1 MKQYKKIAVCLLAI
15 CFAFALTACN
25 NSDQDEFTSLQSFEY
40 HFFPEE
46 YEEEYSEYEKVI
58 TLEADTDYQFKVDAT
73 CESGT
78 IEISLT
84 YENAEEK
91 MYIVNSS
98 APCNDKI
105 NIPANTTETAC
116 FTITIVPETKGDV
129 VVEVLTR

>member
-78 IEISLT
+78 IEIRLT
-84 YENAEEK
+84 YENAEET

-98 APCNDKI
+98 AP
-105 NIPANTTETAC
+105 
-116 FTITIVPETKGDV
+116 
-129 VVEVLTR
+129 R

>member
-1 MKQYKKIAVCLLAI
+1 MYKR
-15 CFAFALTACN
+15 
-25 NSDQDEFTSLQSFEY
+25 Q
-40 HFFPEE
+40 
-46 YEEEYSEYEKVI
+46 EYSEYEKTI